1 MGTKRYTGRS
11 ERSAP
16 EGLKERRE
24 MISASIRAKEGEG
37 NERKFILSFSSEEPY
52 ERWWGVEILDHSEGC
67 ADLSRI
73 NEIGCV
79 LFNHKRDAVI
89 GKVLKAWIENGR
101 GMAEIEIDSDEE
113 SEKIYQKMK
122 SGTLKG
128 VSVGY
133 CVSVWEDVAAN
144 KKSSDGRFDGAV
156 SIAKR
161 WEAYEISIVSVP
173 ADPTVGVGRGR
184 DGSEQT
190 LMQFERQLSVNKNK
204 IGGNGKEM
212 GKEAKRQQKIARQ
225 QAILD
230 AAKSQHRECSE
241 QEKAEFETLQREIEE
256 LTALIDAEEREAE
269 KNPALRTTNLQ
280 TKGKTG
286 EKSIPNVDGAEQGPN
301 EDQIRQQERQRVS
314 EITSLCREFGLEDQM
329 QGFIEEGRAVEDVRA
344 AVITQMRK
352 NGAPIGGRVVVET
365 DGQDKFRAAAA
376 DALVM
381 RGGVQMKNCA
391 PGARDLLGISM
402 KDLAVECLE
411 AEGETG
417 VRRKSADELY
427 TLVQRQFFNPTAAF
441 PTIMD
446 NAINKAYV
454 EGHRTAQVTF
464 DRWTKRGILNDF
476 KTHDNNYLSGPAGEL
491 LEVPEG
497 GELKHD
503 VWKDAKRP
511 TRKLKTYGKQF
522 TLSRQA
528 FINDDVG
535 LITRMP
541 AKYAASARKTQNKQ
555 CYQKLIGNDVIYD
568 GHKLFG
574 KEHKNLLAQGT
585 GITREAVQGM
595 IMALTNQKDEF
606 DQVSLIRPAALIVP
620 SGYKFDMYTMFY
632 SPTIHTEDNTQAVN
646 PLYQYR
652 ESIEVIED
660 PTINALCGGFGK
672 VMPWWLVGAKEDTDF
687 VEVDYLNGQDV
698 PNIRR
703 SEVPGTLGF
712 VWDIYL
718 DWSVN
723 VMDFRG
729 AIKNPGVEVN
739 MSVELA

>member
-1 MGTKRYTGRS
+1 MIHYTSRS
-11 ERSAP
+11 ERSP
-16 EGLKERRE
+16 QEGLIERRE
-24 MISASIRAKEGEG
+24 MVSVSIRAKEGEG

-67 ADLSRI
+67 VDLSRI

-89 GKVLKAWIENGR
+89 GKVLKAWVENGR
-101 GMAEIEIDSDEE
+101 GMAEIEIDKDEE

-133 CVSVWEDVAAN
+133 VVSVWEDVAAN
-144 KKSSDGRFDGAV
+144 KKSSDGRFDGEV

-161 WEAYEISIVSVP
+161 WEVYEISIVSVP
-173 ADPTVGVGRGR
+173 ADPTVGVGRGKESS
-184 DGSEQT
+184 GQT
-190 LMQFERQLSVNKNK
+190 IRQFERQLSVNKNK
-204 IGGNGKEM
+204 IKGGNGKEM
-212 GKEAKRQQKIARQ
+212 GKRAQRQQKIMRQ

-241 QEKAEFETLQREIEE
+241 QETQEFETLQREIEE
-256 LTALIDAEEREAE
+256 LTAQIEAEEREE
-269 KNPALRTTNLQ
+269 KQNPTLGEVNPQ
-280 TKGKTG
+280 PEGEMKGKSLSEAGTAGTG
-286 EKSIPNVDGAEQGPN
+286 PSEG
-301 EDQIRQQERQRVS
+301 QIRQQERQRVS

-329 QGFIEEGRAVEDVRA
+329 KGFIEKGSAVEDVRA
-344 AVITQMRK
+344 AVIEQMRK
-352 NGAPIGGRVVVET
+352 KGAPLGGRVVVET
-365 DGQDKFRAAAA
+365 DEQDKFRAAAA
-376 DALVM
+376 DALIM
-381 RGGVQMKNCA
+381 RGGVQMQNSA
-391 PGARDLLGISM
+391 PGARDMMGMSL

-411 AEGETG
+411 AEGESG
-417 VRRKSADELY
+417 VRRKSADELF

-441 PTIMD
+441 PVIMD

-454 EGHRTAQVTF
+454 EGHKTTPVTF
-464 DRWTKRGILNDF
+464 DKWTKRGTLNDF

-491 LEVPEG
+491 LEVPES

-503 VWKDAKRP
+503 EWKDAKRP

-522 TLSRQA
+522 TMSRQA

-555 CYQKLIGNDVIYD
+555 CYQKLIGNDAIYD

-574 KEHKNLLAQGT
+574 KEHKNLLANGT

-606 DQVSLIRPAALIVP
+606 DNVCLIRPAALIVP

-632 SPTIHTEDNTQAVN
+632 SPTINTADNTQAVN

-660 PTINALCGGFGK
+660 PTINALCGGFGN

-703 SEVPGTLGF
+703 SEVAGTLGF
-712 VWDIYL
+712 VWDVYL

-729 AIKNPGVEVN
+729 AIKNPGVAVK
-739 MSVELA
+739 MAVELA